1 MCVGVCSV
9 LVSHCVVLTGSSLEA
24 RICKHYI
31 THGCKLGSNCK
42 FLHCTPE
49 ELANKM
55 ANHND
60 PSVRNGPVRSGGGPG
75 THGPPRGTGEYDHP
89 SPSRQRQD
97 NNSTEEMD
105 TSNPLSASN

>member
-1 MCVGVCSV
+1 M
-9 LVSHCVVLTGSSLEA
+9 LHCIVYTGSSLEA

-60 PSVRNGPVRSGGGPG
+60 PAVVRNGPVRSGGGPG
-75 THGPPRGTGEYDHP
+75 SHGPSRGSGEYDYP
-89 SPSRQRQD
+89 SPSRRQD
-97 NNSTEEMD
+97 TNSTGEMN
-105 TSNPLSASN
+105 TSNPPSTDN

>member
-1 MCVGVCSV
+1 MIVTLYCIV
-9 LVSHCVVLTGSSLEA
+9 HTGSSLEA

-55 ANHND
+55 ANHNE
-60 PSVRNGPVRSGGGPG
+60 PAVVRNGPVRSGSGPG
-75 THGPPRGTGEYDHP
+75 SHGPSRGSGEYDYP
-89 SPSRQRQD
+89 SPSRRQD
-97 NNSTEEMD
+97 TNSTGEMD
-105 TSNPLSASN
+105 TSNPPSTDN